1 MADAKALEWD
11 LAQFRFTVKSPEGKD
26 VKVLMIPW
34 PLPAGAFTSVGL
46 KNPSWVRST
55 PGQGTRLN
63 TGDQTE
69 MRVEAPGHDGKKVS
83 FIVEQRVGGSWM
95 QLKTVMGLVRNG
107 VATAKWTAEHPES
120 GAKHPPAILRFRTRM
135 PVAS

>member
-1 MADAKALEWD
+1 MGDAKSLEWD

-26 VKVLMIPW
+26 LKVLMIPW

-46 KNPSWVRST
+46 KNPSWIRST
-55 PGQGTRLN
+55 PGAGTRLN
-63 TGDQTE
+63 HGDQTE

-83 FIVEQRVGGSWM
+83 FVVEQRVGTSWM
-95 QLKTVMGLVRNG
+95 QLKTVTGVVRNG
-107 VATAKWTAEHPES
+107 VATAKWKAELPEV
-120 GAKHPPAILRFRTRM
+120 GKQPPAVLRFRTRM